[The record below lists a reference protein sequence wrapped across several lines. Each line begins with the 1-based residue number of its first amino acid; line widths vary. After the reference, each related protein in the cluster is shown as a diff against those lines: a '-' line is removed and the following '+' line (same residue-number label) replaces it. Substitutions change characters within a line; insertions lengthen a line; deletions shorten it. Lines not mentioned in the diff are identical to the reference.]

1 MLSRYPTE
9 LNITWSTVASDRI
22 TSDYIFDLLTGTDI
36 LSLLKKD
43 YSLKVFERLRTRLKK
58 ECMSK
63 KMSLRNKMDIFED
76 YSHPQPFPM
85 DKFLKLPSGSPDQAY
100 LMIGTKGTGRYMFS
114 DILCTRY

>member
-1 MLSRYPTE
+1 MLNRYPTE

-76 YSHPQPFPM
+76 YSYPQPFPV
-85 DKFLKLPSGSPDQAY
+85 DKFLNLPNGSPDQAY
-100 LMIGTKGTGRYMFS
+100 LMLGTNGTGRYILIDIFGMF
-114 DILCTRY
+114 